1 VFCAKNEKTATRSIL
16 LVALILIPVS
26 FVLTWLGIY
35 SANYASE
42 GIVVFAGN
50 LLPAWGYGLFAA
62 ALLSAVMSSADTTLL
77 TSSMILSEL
86 TTGSLEHKKALSL
99 THIYIVIIGIAS
111 IIIALFITS
120 VVQTLLFA
128 LTFFSGAFVVPTLAG
143 LLNLKV
149 NKKMVVLA
157 IITGGFVALTG
168 KIIHDF
174 YHDFMGS
181 CIILSTY
188 VINAFLL
195 FIPFKKT

>member
-1 VFCAKNEKTATRSIL
+1 MYIYGSLFIFYINQKIDIEKKHT
-16 LVALILIPVS
+16 LVVE
-26 FVLTWLGIY
+26 
-35 SANYASE
+35 NASE

-50 LLPAWGYGLFAA
+50 LLPAWAYGLFAA

-99 THIYIVIIGIAS
+99 THIYILIIGIAS

-120 VVQTLLFA
+120 VIQTLLFA

-149 NKKMVVLA
+149 NKKRVLAA
-157 IITGGFVALTG
+157 IITGGIMALSG
-168 KIIHDF
+168 KIIKDF
-174 YHDFMGS
+174 YNDHLGNYI
-181 CIILSTY
+181 IILTY
-188 VINAFLL
+188 VINTILL
-195 FIPFKKT
+195 FTPFRKLYIRF